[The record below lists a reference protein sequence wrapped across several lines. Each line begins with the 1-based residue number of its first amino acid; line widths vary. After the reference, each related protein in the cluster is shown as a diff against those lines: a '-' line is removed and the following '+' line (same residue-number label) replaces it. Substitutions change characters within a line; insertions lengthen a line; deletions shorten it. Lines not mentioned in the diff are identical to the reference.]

1 MTDRDRP
8 APLHGVSPELKA
20 ELQFEGLGEVDE
32 IGRGGFGV
40 VYRCREPSLQRTV
53 AVKVLSSALDQ
64 EGYARFLREQRAMG
78 QLSGHPNIVNV
89 LRIGTTST
97 GRPFIVMQYHQ
108 RGSLDAA
115 VRRRGPMAWGT
126 AVRIAVKLAGA
137 LETAHRAGILHRDV
151 KPGNVLLTDYEEP
164 QLSDF
169 GIARI
174 AGGFETDTGTITGS
188 PAFTAPEV
196 LSGEPPTVASDVY
209 GLGST
214 LFCLI
219 TGHAAFERRSGEQI
233 IAQFLRIASE
243 SAPSLP
249 AAGLPS
255 DVRAAVESAM
265 ARDPDRR
272 PSTAAEFGN
281 QLREIERAHGL
292 VVDEMALATGED
304 DARSAPIRSEPVG
317 TVGYVPT
324 GVHEGL
330 GRDDSVG
337 TRLRPPSA
345 LTKYRPPTP
354 TRVLVVRTR
363 LADRLQDAGRRR
375 LILIHAPAGFGKSTL
390 AAQWREILIDDGV
403 VVAWLSV
410 DADDNNVVWFLA
422 HLVEAIRRVR
432 TDLASDLGQV
442 LEDRGNQAGRYVL
455 TTLLNEIHDR
465 GELLTVVVDD
475 WHRVSDPET
484 VAAMEFLLEHGCHHL
499 QVMVTSRTQSGLPL
513 SRMRVRDELVEVDST
528 ALRFDIAESR
538 QFLVD
543 LGGLSLGQQAIT
555 DLCNSTEGWVAAL
568 QLASLSLR
576 GREDPTEFIGHLSG
590 RHRGIAE
597 YLVENVLGTLE
608 PDILDFM
615 LATSVTERLCGDLA
629 AELARVDNGQAFLE
643 QIEER
648 DLFLRALD
656 DEREWF
662 RYHHLFAD
670 FLRRRLERDHPERVA
685 ALHRTASRWFADH
698 DLLSEAVD
706 QSLAAGDQ
714 ERAADL
720 VDGLAL
726 IEHSQI
732 ASVLGL
738 IDKLPATLVAGR
750 PHLLIA
756 AAWAHVLLHHHRAV
770 IDQTFDALNVSLAAL
785 PDEEGPTTDLRV
797 EAALVKGIADLF
809 GDRIDGLLD
818 LVSDCVA
825 RQKTLRPFALAAA
838 ANVASY
844 EAIHR
849 FQFDA
854 ARRWQ
859 EWAEPFH
866 ARTTGPFSAVYGYCF
881 AGIAALEML
890 RIDEA
895 ERYFRRAYELARR
908 SGGPRSYSTRLTS
921 AMLGDL
927 LYEQGHVDEAERLL
941 DESYQLGSEGGVV
954 DFVLVTYGTGA
965 RIKAIGGDL
974 EAASRRLDE
983 GAEIAAA
990 LSLPRLAARIENER
1004 ARWGLRPTDRPP
1016 ARREAA
1022 AAAASS
1028 TVNGI
1033 LEMTAELDED
1043 TAIRTLLN
1051 ETTPHS
1057 ALEALERA
1065 SALATRVQSHR
1076 RPRAALRVGLLE
1088 VTARLA
1094 AYGEQDAAAALVP
1107 LAVRCAQL
1115 GLIRPLCDEG
1125 ATLTQLVASLRE
1137 RLVHNQWPSEWPTI
1151 DEPFLSAVLASAE
1164 QSDPPSSSPSK

>member
-1 MTDRDRP
+1 MTDHDRSG
-8 APLHGVSPELKA
+8 PLGGVSSEIKA
-20 ELQFEGLGEVDE
+20 ELESEGFREVDE
-32 IGRGGFGV
+32 IGHGGFGV
-40 VYRCREPSLQRTV
+40 VYRCREPSLERTV
-53 AVKVLSSALDQ
+53 AVKVLSSGLNR
-64 EGYARFLREQRAMG
+64 EGDARFLREQRAMG

-115 VRRRGPMAWGT
+115 VRRRGQMAWGT
-126 AVRIAVKLAGA
+126 AVRIGVKLAGA

-174 AGGFETDTGTITGS
+174 AGGFETDAGTITGS

-196 LSGEPPTVASDVY
+196 LSGDPPTVASDVY

-233 IAQFLRIASE
+233 IAQFLRITSE

-249 AAGLPS
+249 AEGLPS

-272 PSTAAEFGN
+272 PSNAAEFGY

-292 VVDEMALATGED
+292 AVDEMALTAGEE
-304 DARSAPIRSEPVG
+304 DAGSAPIRSEPTG

-324 GVHEGL
+324 GVHQRPG
-330 GRDDSVG
+330 DDDAEPQ
-337 TRLRPPSA
+337 LRPPCA
-345 LTKYRPPTP
+345 VTKYRPPTP
-354 TRVLVVRTR
+354 SRALVVRTR
-363 LADRLQDAGRRR
+363 LADRLKDAGRRR
-375 LILIHAPAGFGKSTL
+375 LMLIHAPAGFGKSTL
-390 AAQWREILIDDGV
+390 AAQWRETLIDNGV
-403 VVAWLSV
+403 AVAWLSI

-422 HLVEAIRRVR
+422 HLVEAIRHVR
-432 TDLASDLGQV
+432 TDLASDLGQI
-442 LEDRGNQAGRYVL
+442 LEDRGNQAERYVL
-455 TTLLNEIHDR
+455 TTLINEIHDR
-465 GELLTVVVDD
+465 GELLTVVIDD

-513 SRMRVRDELVEVDST
+513 SRMRVRDELVEIDST
-528 ALRFDIAESR
+528 ALRFDVAESGR
-538 QFLVD
+538 FLVD
-543 LGGLSLGQQAIT
+543 LGGLSLGQQAIA
-555 DLCNSTEGWVAAL
+555 DLCSSTEGWVAAL
-568 QLASLSLR
+568 QLASLSLQ
-576 GREDPTEFIGHLSG
+576 GREDPAEFIGHLSG

-608 PDILDFM
+608 PDVLDFM

-629 AELARVDNGQAFLE
+629 AELARVENGQAFLE

-656 DEREWF
+656 DERVWF

-670 FLRRRLERDHPERVA
+670 FLRRRLERDHPDRVA

-706 QSLAAGDQ
+706 QSLAAGDE

-720 VDGLAL
+720 VDGMAL
-726 IEHSQI
+726 IERSQI

-756 AAWAHVLLHHHRAV
+756 AAWAHVLLHHDRVA
-770 IDQTFDALNVSLAAL
+770 IDQTLDALNVSLAAL
-785 PDEEGPTTDLRV
+785 PEEEGATADLRV
-797 EAALVKGIADLF
+797 EAALVKGLADLF

-818 LVSDCVA
+818 LVSDCVT
-825 RQKTLRPFALAAA
+825 REKTLRPVALAAA

-849 FQFDA
+849 FEFDA
-854 ARRWQ
+854 AQRWQ

-866 ARTTGPFSAVYGYCF
+866 ARTTGPFSVVYGYCLS
-881 AGIAALEML
+881 GIAALEML

-908 SGGPRSYSTRLTS
+908 SGGLRSYSTRLAS

-927 LYEQGHVDEAERLL
+927 LYEQGYIDEAERLL
-941 DESYQLGSEGGVV
+941 DESHQLGSEGGVV
-954 DFVLVTYGTGA
+954 DFMLVTYGTGS
-965 RIKAIGGDL
+965 RIKAIRGDR

-983 GAEIAAA
+983 GAEIAAE
-990 LSLPRLAARIENER
+990 LSLPRLTARIENER
-1004 ARWGLRPTDRPP
+1004 GRWGLRATARPP
-1016 ARREAA
+1016 TRRKAVA

-1028 TVNGI
+1028 AVNGI
-1033 LEMTAELDED
+1033 VEMTAELDED
-1043 TAIRTLLN
+1043 TAIRTLLT
-1051 ETTPHS
+1051 ETTPRS
-1057 ALEALERA
+1057 AIEALERS
-1065 SALATRVQSHR
+1065 SALAIRVQSHR

-1094 AYGEQDAAAALVP
+1094 VYGEEDAAPALVP
-1107 LAVRCAQL
+1107 LAAKCAQL

-1137 RLVHNQWPSEWPTI
+1137 RLLHNQWPSEWPTI
-1151 DEPFLSAVLASAE
+1151 DEPFLSAVLAAAE
-1164 QSDPPSSSPSK
+1164 QTDPPSSSPSK